1 MPASE
6 FGFYFLTPGDDY
18 FEMTPGLLAGL
29 PIGLVAL
36 DGNDFVIGSTDAEI
50 INGNQGEDTIQGGGG
65 DDLVLGGKGRDQI
78 SGGFGNDQ
86 VNGNLGEDL
95 VFGGAGNDTVRG
107 GKDADLVSGE
117 DGNDVVIGDLAIDV
131 LVGGKGA
138 DLFALRS
145 DILLADPNN
154 LDIIL
159 DFNKFDDLIGVTG
172 GFTEAN
178 FTIRPLDVP
187 LSLIAST
194 PGVANIPG
202 ITPATIRQSLIDLT
216 GVDIDPNMDGVVTG
230 TSIEFSYDFI
240 LAYVVNVSPSDISGK
255 IISVGDI

>member
-6 FGFYFLTPGDDY
+6 FGFYFLTQGNDFLEIP
-18 FEMTPGLLAGL
+18 PGLLAGL

-36 DGNDFVIGSTDAEI
+36 DGNDVVIGSTDAEI
-50 INGNQGEDTIQGGGG
+50 INGNQGDDTIQGGGG
-65 DDLVLGGKGRDQI
+65 DDLVLGGKGRDRI

-117 DGNDVVIGDLAIDV
+117 DGNDVVIGDLGTDV
-131 LVGGKGA
+131 LVGGNGA
-138 DLFALRS
+138 DLFALRT
-145 DILLADPNN
+145 DIVLADNNN

-159 DFNKFDDLIGVTG
+159 DFDRVNDVIGVTG

-178 FTIRPLDVP
+178 FTLRPLDVP
-187 LSLIAST
+187 LSIIT
-194 PGVANIPG
+194 TIPGVANIPG
-202 ITPATIRQSLIDLT
+202 VTPATIRQSLFDLT
-216 GVDIDPNMDGVVTG
+216 GVDIDPNGDGFITG
-230 TSIEFSYDFI
+230 TSIEFSNGVVFTY
-240 LAYVVNVSPSDISGK
+240 AVNVLPSDISGK